1 MTSDFRSVN
10 RKFDMFIPIPY
21 LPYIRARLALLNKL
35 DGWSMPVVVGLG
47 VMLIVVSGP
56 PGSMGAAVLGIFLGL
71 SLLMDPVARLGT
83 ELLLALA
90 AWWWTPVRLHLAE
103 EGASG
108 AYLSAAPIY
117 LLAREKIL
125 HKLGI
130 IDLNLSPQLLSAPR

>member
-1 MTSDFRSVN
+1 
-10 RKFDMFIPIPY
+10 
-21 LPYIRARLALLNKL
+21 
-35 DGWSMPVVVGLG
+35 MPVVVGLG

-108 AYLSAAPIY
+108 AYISAAPIY